1 MINHKKINA
10 EENTKINDLV
20 SSTSV
25 IHKPTKSFKTLAI
38 FLCLVLI
45 LAMLF
50 IIFVTT
56 RSNEK
61 DVRIKVLEDKI
72 SIQQQQIM
80 VSDNLKTQNL
90 DLENQLKQVKT
101 TLSDKNKSITEA
113 GGKVSQYEADLKA
126 KDEKISALNI
136 QLVDTKEENGKLSSE
151 NASLSQ
157 KLNNIK
163 NQVGS
168 IFGIKN

>member
-1 MINHKKINA
+1 M
-10 EENTKINDLV
+10 
-20 SSTSV
+20 
-25 IHKPTKSFKTLAI
+25 
-38 FLCLVLI
+38 
-45 LAMLF
+45 
-50 IIFVTT
+50 
-56 RSNEK
+56 
-61 DVRIKVLEDKI
+61 
-72 SIQQQQIM
+72 
-80 VSDNLKTQNL
+80 
-90 DLENQLKQVKT
+90 
-101 TLSDKNKSITEA
+101 
-113 GGKVSQYEADLKA
+113 SQYEADLRA